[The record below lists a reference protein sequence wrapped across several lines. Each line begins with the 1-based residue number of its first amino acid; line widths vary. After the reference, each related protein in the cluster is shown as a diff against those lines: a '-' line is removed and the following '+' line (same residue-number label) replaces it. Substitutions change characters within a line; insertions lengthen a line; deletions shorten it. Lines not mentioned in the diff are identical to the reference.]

1 MAPKKKTQKRVK
13 SGTKKTAAK
22 KKKPAKAAANQ
33 KKKPAK
39 AAAKKTKKPAKA
51 AAKKTKA
58 AQKQAATKRPA
69 QKSKA
74 KPKARAATRKPRVRR
89 DATGH
94 LDPSYARDLRRA
106 SRENAEHDDDRGFL
120 VGKRRDD
127 ALAQELGA
135 EFVETVTSG
144 EDEGTELRDEAVT
157 EEIGGPFVET
167 TAGQEFADEPDESN
181 PVGATREP
189 FPKS

>member
-1 MAPKKKTQKRVK
+1 MRPTKRK
-13 SGTKKTAAK
+13 PTTKKSTAKKSAQKSTAKKSAK
-22 KKKPAKAAANQ
+22 KKSSSTA
-33 KKKPAK
+33 KKPK
-39 AAAKKTKKPAKA
+39 RAAAKKVKP
-51 AAKKTKA
+51 
-58 AQKQAATKRPA
+58 
-69 QKSKA
+69 
-74 KPKARAATRKPRVRR
+74 ATRKPRVRR

-94 LDPSYARDLRRA
+94 LDPSYARDLRRR

-144 EDEGTELRDEAVT
+144 EDEGTELRDEAVS